1 MNFVK
6 IIFTT
11 LLCCNAVYASAQS
24 DTTTRPD
31 SVTIKQLSAVT
42 INARKKLLEQRTDR
56 LIVNVANN
64 PVMSNSASMLELLQK
79 LPGVTVDNDG
89 RIALMGRQGVTIM
102 LDGKRSYLGAADL
115 ANLLRSL
122 PAENAK
128 QVEIIANPSARFD
141 AAGTAG
147 IINIKTKKGQGDGWN
162 ARVRGGYGLGNYPK
176 WDAGS
181 SISYSRGKVN
191 TYLNYDYTDRK
202 GIRESDLQR
211 RVNQS
216 PAPLF
221 ISEISKGSQHK
232 RNHVLMAGM
241 DYMIDSSQSI
251 SITGNYLHS
260 ATDNSDI
267 INTGFSTNPV
277 HASDSTIYGTNQ
289 ERRRF
294 NNWGAGLIYNLTSDS
309 GRQELNVNLDYS
321 GYRTNGIAYI
331 SNDYLDAGEGKI
343 RPSSYYQ
350 TPLHAKITI
359 KSAQADYTR
368 RFRRNV
374 KLETGL
380 KFSDVN
386 TTNDFQFNSLQ
397 GNSWQPDPGR
407 SNQFV
412 YKEQIQAGYVN
423 FHKDWGKTKAQLGL
437 RLENTTTKGIPK
449 NTSGTVNNNYTQL
462 FPSAFLTRDFNDKHQ
477 LGLSYS
483 RRITRPD
490 YMDLNPFRFYND
502 EYSYQEGNPYLK
514 PELTDNVELSYMY
527 NSFLTA
533 SLSYGHTNNVITQVT
548 EQDDVSK
555 IMIITTR
562 NLAARNTYGLN
573 LSASV
578 NPAKWLESYFSLQS
592 FYQEYNANGYLK
604 SDLDN
609 GQLSFIYYM
618 SHDITL
624 PRSWSLQCAFDYQS
638 PIASGIFRFKP
649 VYGLDLGVRKTFLKD
664 RLSARIGVY
673 DLFYTRNS
681 GLTANYSNI
690 NMRLDN
696 RGESRYVRLSVTY
709 SFKKTNKRTSSR
721 REEKTE
727 ENSRVK
733 DRDLR

>member
-1 MNFVK
+1 MNFIKV
-6 IIFTT
+6 IFTT
-11 LLCCNAVYASAQS
+11 LLCCNAMYLQAQS
-24 DTTTRPD
+24 DTTARPD
-31 SVTIKQLSAVT
+31 SAIIKQLSAVT
-42 INARKKLLEQRTDR
+42 INARKKFLELRADR

-64 PVMSNSASMLELLQK
+64 PVMSNSATMLELLQK
-79 LPGVTVDNDG
+79 LPGVTVDNEG

-102 LDGKRSYLGAADL
+102 LDGKRSYLSAADL

-122 PAENAK
+122 PGENAR

-141 AAGTAG
+141 AAGSAG

-181 SISYSRGKVN
+181 SISYNSGKVN

-211 RVNQS
+211 IVSQS
-216 PAPLF
+216 PAPLL
-221 ISEISKGSQHK
+221 ISEISKGTQHK
-232 RNHVLMAGM
+232 RNHVLMAGA
-241 DYMIDSSQSI
+241 DYMIDSAQSV
-251 SITGNYLHS
+251 SITANYLHS

-267 INTGFSTNPV
+267 INTGFRTNPA
-277 HASDSTIYGTNQ
+277 HALDSTIHGTNK

-294 NNWGAGLIYNLTSDS
+294 NNLGAGLVYNLTRDS
-309 GRQELNVNLDYS
+309 GRQELNINLDYS
-321 GYRTNGIAYI
+321 RYRTNGAAYI
-331 SNDYLDAGEGKI
+331 SNDYLDAGEEKI
-343 RPSSYYQ
+343 RPSSYFQ
-350 TPLHAKITI
+350 TPLYARITI
-359 KSAQADYTR
+359 KSAQADYSR
-368 RFRRNV
+368 RFHRKV
-374 KLETGL
+374 KLEAGL

-386 TTNDFQFNSLQ
+386 TTSDFQFNSLQ
-397 GNSWQPDPGR
+397 GNSWQPDTRR
-407 SNQFV
+407 SGQFV

-437 RLENTTTKGIPK
+437 RLENTNTKGIPK
-449 NTSGTVNNNYTQL
+449 TTGNTVSNNYTQM
-462 FPSAFLTRDFNDKHQ
+462 FPSAFLKRDINDKHQ
-477 LGLSYS
+477 LGVSYS

-490 YMDLNPFRFYND
+490 YMDLNPFKFYND

-533 SLSYGHTNNVITQVT
+533 SLSYGHTGNVITQVT
-548 EQDDVSK
+548 EQEDATK

-578 NPAKWLESYFSLQS
+578 SPLKWLESYFSLQG
-592 FYQEYNANGYLK
+592 FYQEYYDKGYLK

-609 GQLSFIYYM
+609 GQFSFIYYM
-618 SHDITL
+618 SQDITL
-624 PRSWSLQCAFDYQS
+624 PGSWSLQCAFDYQS

-664 RLSARIGVY
+664 RLTARIGVN

-696 RGESRYVRLSVTY
+696 RGESRYARLSITY
-709 SFKKTNKRTSSR
+709 SFKKTSNRTSR
-721 REEKTE
+721 GREEKTE

-733 DRDLR
+733 DRDLH